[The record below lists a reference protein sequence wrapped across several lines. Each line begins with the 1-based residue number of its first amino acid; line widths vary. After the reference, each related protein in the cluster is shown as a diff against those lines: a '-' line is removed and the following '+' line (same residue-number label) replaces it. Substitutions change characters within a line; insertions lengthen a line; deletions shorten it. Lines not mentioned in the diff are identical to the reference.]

1 MLLLLCS
8 WDGFERR
15 EEEFLPPDSSVNHE
29 TNPARPVKCGRDG
42 VHLLPNVFIVARG
55 KQREE
60 KGKNWTN
67 KHVQMF
73 SVLSRMAAASLW
85 IFGGVKRLSAPR
97 EGKKKSFIFRL
108 CVSPVGD
115 RYERR
120 CQQTQPRC
128 LARERERERS
138 AVPCIDEDTTSVIWE
153 RERREKKTGRGKTG
167 GASLNY
173 AVSISPFREDRS
185 ISHAKNH

>member
-1 MLLLLCS
+1 MWSRWSSPLAKCFHCGAGETKRGEGKKMNKQTCS
-8 WDGFERR
+8 NVQRAFQNGCCVSLNLRGSETFICSERR
-15 EEEFLPPDSSVNHE
+15 
-29 TNPARPVKCGRDG
+29 K
-42 VHLLPNVFIVARG
+42 
-55 KQREE
+55 
-60 KGKNWTN
+60 
-67 KHVQMF
+67 
-73 SVLSRMAAASLW
+73 
-85 IFGGVKRLSAPR
+85 
-97 EGKKKSFIFRL
+97 KKKSFIFRL